1 MLFASFFARRRRR
14 DTAAHDLYV
23 GAVEQARQP
32 GLYLRYGIAD
42 TVDGRF
48 DLLVAH
54 AFLLMR
60 RLGGIGG
67 ARAGDAKALSQALF
81 DLMFADMDQNLR
93 EIGVSDMVI
102 GKKVKQMARAFY
114 GRVEAYDSAFQRE
127 GEALA
132 EAVARNLYRGTP
144 PSAEAAASF
153 ATYLRR
159 QAGHLAGQGDD
170 DLLAGR
176 AGWLAEENAP

>member
-1 MLFASFFARRRRR
+1 MPFARFFARRHRR
-14 DTAAHDLYV
+14 DTAAHDLYL
-23 GAVEQARQP
+23 GAVEQARRPQ
-32 GLYLRYGIAD
+32 LYLGYGVAD
-42 TVDGRF
+42 TLDGRF

-67 ARAGDAKALSQALF
+67 ARAGEAKALSQALF

-93 EIGVSDMVI
+93 EIGVSDMSI

-114 GRVEAYDSAFQRE
+114 GRVGAYDAAFLQE
-127 GEALA
+127 GDALA
-132 EAVARNLYRGTP
+132 EAVVRNLFRGKP
-144 PSAEAAASF
+144 PSAEAAPGF
-153 ATYLRR
+153 ALYLRR

-176 AGWLAEENAP
+176 AGWLVDEGMP